1 MSRSVI
7 KVKVCVGSSCFKR
20 GAGEVIGAFLRLI
33 QENGLEAE
41 VELKGSFCMEHCT
54 EGTTL
59 QIGDR
64 LFFGVFARDV
74 PRLFRE
80 EVLARL

>member
-1 MSRSVI
+1 MI
-7 KVKVCVGSSCFKR
+7 TVKVCVGSSCFKR
-20 GAGEVIGAFLRLI
+20 GAGEVVDAFKRLI
-33 QENGLEAE
+33 EENGLEAE
-41 VELKGSFCMEHCT
+41 VELRGSFCMEHCT

-59 QIGDR
+59 EIGDR

-74 PRLFRE
+74 PRLFRD